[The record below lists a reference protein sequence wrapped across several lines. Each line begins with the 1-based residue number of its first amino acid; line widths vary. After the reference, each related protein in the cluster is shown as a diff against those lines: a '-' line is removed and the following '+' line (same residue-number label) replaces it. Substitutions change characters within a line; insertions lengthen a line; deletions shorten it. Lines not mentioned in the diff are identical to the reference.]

1 MPLDNHPFYLQLY
14 FYDTE
19 HKLKNR
25 LYVSNK
31 MNSSILEK
39 IIDIL
44 KNNPYSNLFR
54 TLKNIP
60 DLENYKI
67 HIKSNVGLN

>member
-1 MPLDNHPFYLQLY
+1 
-14 FYDTE
+14 
-19 HKLKNR
+19 
-25 LYVSNK
+25 